1 MIPFLQVF
9 LNLSASFLDNRLRQ
23 QTPWL
28 APLLLGCAL
37 PLVAAQ
43 PQKPAVFPSVTSYNL
58 DKEKVSLPGG
68 LEGQTDLLLLSF
80 EPEQAKDIQSWLP
93 AAQALQH
100 MNFKFRYYQ
109 LPISGQENFIFRWWE
124 TSSMRSDETDPIT
137 WHWIVPLFVDRKPF
151 LEDLQIPD
159 EKHVVVL
166 LVDRQGHILWR
177 ASGPMTPD
185 KRAALMNAAAG
196 H

>member
-1 MIPFLQVF
+1 M
-9 LNLSASFLDNRLRQ
+9 
-23 QTPWL
+23 
-28 APLLLGCAL
+28 
-37 PLVAAQ
+37 
-43 PQKPAVFPSVTSYNL
+43 FPPVTSYSL
-58 DKEKVSLPGG
+58 DKQKVSLPGG

-80 EPEQAKDIQSWLP
+80 EPEQKKDIDTWLP

-109 LPISGQENFIFRWWE
+109 LPISSKENILFRWWE
-124 TSSMRSDETDPIT
+124 TSSLRSDETDPET

-151 LEDLQIPD
+151 LDDLQIPD

-166 LVDRQGHILWR
+166 LVDRQGHVLWR
-177 ASGPMTPD
+177 ASGPMTQD
-185 KRAALMNAAAG
+185 KRTALMNAAAS